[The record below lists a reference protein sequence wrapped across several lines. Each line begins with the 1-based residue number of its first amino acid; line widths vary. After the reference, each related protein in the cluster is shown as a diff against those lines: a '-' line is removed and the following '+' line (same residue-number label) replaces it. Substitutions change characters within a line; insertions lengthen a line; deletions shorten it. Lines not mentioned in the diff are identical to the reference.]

1 MKYFEQNEYLILSM
15 KYLILFVKY
24 LMLSVK
30 YLMLSVKC
38 FMLLVKQLMLSVK
51 YLNKGRK
58 KIPNNFQTF
67 RTVRHTLT
75 VKNLKTLRSVGLR
88 PPSLINAIY
97 QIFENICK

>member
-24 LMLSVK
+24 
-30 YLMLSVKC
+30 

-51 YLNKGRK
+51 YLNKGRN

-67 RTVRHTLT
+67 RTVQDTLT
-75 VKNLKTLRSVGLR
+75 VKYEFSRQKLSSV
-88 PPSLINAIY
+88 SYVAHIV
-97 QIFENICK
+97 F